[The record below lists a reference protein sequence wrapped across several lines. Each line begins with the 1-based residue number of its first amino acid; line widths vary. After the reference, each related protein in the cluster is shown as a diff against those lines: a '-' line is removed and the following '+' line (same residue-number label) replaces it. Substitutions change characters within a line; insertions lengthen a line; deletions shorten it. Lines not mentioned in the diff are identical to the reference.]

1 MSTKLSRKLGLGA
14 AIALS
19 VGSTIGS
26 GIFSSIGTVAEASGS
41 AIVTI
46 LAFIIGGLIMLP
58 QNLVMAELATAYPE
72 NGGHYVYI
80 KHAGWRSLAFLTGW
94 AVFWANDPAAV
105 AIVALAS
112 VQYMS
117 YLIPMSALTI
127 KLAACA
133 IIVVLMLLHIRT
145 VEGGGKFQAAIT
157 AVKILPFILMIGI
170 GLFNLRGD
178 LLFAP
183 AAAGAPVG
191 LAAILAG
198 VSATSWSYDGMGA
211 VCYMTGEIKDPP
223 KTMPRALIASVL
235 VIMVIYSL
243 LTLVVTG
250 TLPFD
255 QLVHSNAPL
264 ADAGEKLPLLGNISG
279 SFVAAAGVIVM
290 IGCLS
295 SEIMF
300 QPRLQYA
307 MAEDGL
313 FFQSFKKIHP
323 LYETPYFSIIVQCM
337 LAIVLT
343 FLSNITELL
352 GYFTLVLLL
361 KNTLTFVTIF
371 VHRKK
376 AGYNPLWKTPAW
388 QFMAVVS
395 ILTSLTLVVST
406 IMWAAIPSL
415 IAGGLVVLT
424 GLPAYYFW
432 ERRSNAPNRP
442 AR

>member
-1 MSTKLSRKLGLGA
+1 MSTKLNRKLGLGA
-14 AIALS
+14 AVALS
-19 VGSTIGS
+19 VGTTIGS
-26 GIFSSIGTVAEASGS
+26 GIFSSISTVAEASGS
-41 AIVTI
+41 AVITI
-46 LAFIIGGLIMLP
+46 LAFIIGGLIILP
-58 QNLVMAELATAYPE
+58 QNLIMAELATAYPE

-80 KHAGWRSLAFLTGW
+80 KHAGWRNLAFLTGW
-94 AVFWANDPAAV
+94 AVFWANDPAAI

-112 VQYMS
+112 VQYLS
-117 YLIPMSALTI
+117 YLVPMGSLVI
-127 KLAACA
+127 KLVACV
-133 IIVVLMLLHIRT
+133 IIMILMFLHIRT

-157 AVKILPFILMIGI
+157 AVKILPFIFMIGI

-178 LLFAP
+178 LISAP
-183 AAAGAPVG
+183 AIAGAPVG

-211 VCYMTGEIKDPP
+211 VCYMTGEIKNPK
-223 KTMPRALIASVL
+223 KTMPRALIVSVL
-235 VIMVIYSL
+235 IIAGLYSL

-255 QLVHSNAPL
+255 QLINSTAPL
-264 ADAGEKLPLLGNISG
+264 ADAGAKLPILGGISG
-279 SFVAAAGVIVM
+279 AFVAAAGVIVM

-300 QPRLQYA
+300 QPRLQFA

-313 FFQSFKKIHP
+313 FFQSFKKVHP
-323 LYETPYFSIIVQCM
+323 KYETPYFSIIVQCM

-376 AGYNPLWKTPAW
+376 EDYNPLWKAPAW
-388 QFMAVVS
+388 KFMAIVS
-395 ILTSLTLVVST
+395 ILTSLILVVST
-406 IMWAAIPSL
+406 ILWAAVPSL
-415 IAGGLVVLT
+415 IAGGLVVVT

-432 ERRSNAPNRP
+432 EKRNKTSNSKT
-442 AR
+442 